1 MRAKNPRNFSIITD
15 FIDEYM
21 DKYNRSP
28 LNKEIAEG
36 TGMNTAMVS
45 RYVTYMKEHGMVHC
59 DGIRTV
65 VTKKRQGQTNKIM
78 NVPVVGTIACGEPML
93 AEEHIERYIPVP
105 IDSFGRG
112 EYYFLKAKGDSM
124 VDMGIFEGDM
134 VLVRQQNTA
143 APGEVVVALID
154 DETTLKRF
162 YPEPEHKRIRLH
174 PENSAMDDIYVDD
187 CIIQGVAVYS
197 FKRVF

>member
-1 MRAKNPRNFSIITD
+1 
-15 FIDEYM
+15 
-21 DKYNRSP
+21 
-28 LNKEIAEG
+28 
-36 TGMNTAMVS
+36 
-45 RYVTYMKEHGMVHC
+45 
-59 DGIRTV
+59 
-65 VTKKRQGQTNKIM
+65 M

-143 APGEVVVALID
+143 APGEVVVALIG
-154 DETTLKRF
+154 DEATLKRF
-162 YPEPEHKRIRLH
+162 YPDPDRNRIRLH
-174 PENSAMDDIYVDD
+174 PENREMNDIFVDD
-187 CIIQGVAVYS
+187 CEIQGIAV
-197 FKRVF
+197 KVIKDII